1 MTLQERWLMGKWLR
15 RTDAISTPTWPS
27 GAVRIELEEG
37 VPVFRA
43 SNVIRDLV
51 CQRAGGKCEYC
62 HTLEAERLWSE
73 VYRINRRG
81 GTVMGTVR
89 VRLAEKVW
97 QDLVLLGQ
105 EEKTHPA
112 DLLEQAVRNFSRD
125 KKGRSQFRGGLQENF
140 GVWKDRDDIQ
150 SDSIVIVD
158 EWRKEWDEREQ
169 RLGLA

>member
-1 MTLQERWLMGKWLR
+1 M
-15 RTDAISTPTWPS
+15 S
-27 GAVRIELEEG
+27 
-37 VPVFRA
+37 
-43 SNVIRDLV
+43 
-51 CQRAGGKCEYC
+51 
-62 HTLEAERLWSE
+62 
-73 VYRINRRG
+73 
-81 GTVMGTVR
+81 TVR

-97 QDLVLLGQ
+97 QDLVLLGR

-112 DLLEQAVRNFSRD
+112 DLLEQAVRNFLRD
-125 KKGRSQFRGGLQENF
+125 KKSRSQFRDGLQESF